1 MNVKQAK
8 EIPVEELLRR
18 CGYEPTREHG
28 ETVWYRSPLREERT
42 PSFKVNRAR
51 NLWIDFGDGRGGDVI
66 DLAKLLYGCRD
77 VSETLKALDREV
89 GAGPRPMPVRREQAK
104 AAPQAETELLDVG
117 PVRSRSLSHYLKSRG
132 IDPTVVTDAVRE
144 VRYRRGGKEYFA
156 LGFPNDAGGYELR
169 TAKFKGTL
177 GAKEITVIPGD
188 AERAAVFEGFFDL
201 LTAVTLNGGPL
212 AETVVVLNSTALAG
226 RAVEVLRERGVRRV
240 DLYRDNDASGKK
252 LLKTVAESLP
262 EAKVVDRSTDYPN
275 CIDLNAS
282 RNPAARRRGD
292 GEPATGEIEQ
302 SLPDSRS
309 PASAVP
315 VRSVGSPLLTESVRA
330 YSCVLPV

>member
-1 MNVKQAK
+1 
-8 EIPVEELLRR
+8 
-18 CGYEPTREHG
+18 
-28 ETVWYRSPLREERT
+28 
-42 PSFKVNRAR
+42 
-51 NLWIDFGDGRGGDVI
+51 
-66 DLAKLLYGCRD
+66 
-77 VSETLKALDREV
+77 
-89 GAGPRPMPVRREQAK
+89 MPVRREQAK

-212 AETVVVLNSTALAG
+212 AETVLVLNSTALAG
-226 RAVEVLRERGVRRV
+226 RAVEALKELGVRRA
-240 DLYRDNDASGKK
+240 DLYRDNDAAGRELLDAVRVGLSTVEILDRAEDYSGHPDFNH
-252 LLKTVAESLP
+252 LRHAVEHGT
-262 EAKVVDRSTDYPN
+262 
-275 CIDLNAS
+275 
-282 RNPAARRRGD
+282 RR
-292 GEPATGEIEQ
+292 I
-302 SLPDSRS
+302 
-309 PASAVP
+309 
-315 VRSVGSPLLTESVRA
+315 GSGIKP
-330 YSCVLPV
+330 